1 MATMTDAVYQ
11 GRKPMKSVSARMS
24 SCPVL
29 TQKKTRSRNIA
40 LLSVCGVIS
49 GTLLMFRL
57 LAPQRG
63 MLNTK
68 EEIAIFQGGKYG
80 QTEQGKTFGHTARP
94 PRKGHQVPRG
104 SV

>member
-11 GRKPMKSVSARMS
+11 GRKPMK
-24 SCPVL
+24 
-29 TQKKTRSRNIA
+29 SRNIA